1 MAARTIDVISI
12 CSGGGGLDAGLR
24 LALPGARTVLYLE
37 REVTAAGVLAKG
49 IESGWLDDAP
59 IWSDLLTLEG
69 RAWRGLVDGVI
80 GGFPCQPHSFAGKR
94 LGELDE
100 RNLWPAVARLVFNT
114 GAAFCFFENVAG
126 ILPYY
131 HRVIRPDL
139 QALGYEVTEG
149 IFSAEEVGAPHLRER
164 LFWLAYRRGERRQQ
178 ILQGAHGDEGTHE
191 GRAAQDADESE
202 GGGRELA
209 YRDVEYTARNGEQN
223 KRKGF
228 SGEQQQTES
237 HRSSPQLAY
246 ARGGAGSAEHKQ
258 QHGQRAVLVGRSG
271 ADVADAGDGLV
282 SEQRRRQGGGAG
294 ARPSGAHV
302 GDADG
307 SRFEGRGPAEQT
319 GRRELAATGCGKL
332 VNPVSGRPFPPGPA
346 DADGWRE
353 YIAAGGPAPVTTRA
367 KSLLRRSADGL
378 AFRGD
383 RLRVLGNGVVP
394 VVAAHAFLTLTAR
407 MGVLI

>member
-139 QALGYEVTEG
+139 QALGYEVAEG

-164 LFWLAYRRGERRQQ
+164 LFWLAYRDGTGRKARRFQVSTPDERPVGRGPQ
-178 ILQGAHGDEGTHE
+178 
-191 GRAAQDADESE
+191 
-202 GGGRELA
+202 LA

-246 ARGGAGSAEHKQ
+246 ARGGAGSAEHEQ

-302 GDADG
+302 GDAN
-307 SRFEGRGPAEQT
+307 SATRGLPVRGAE
-319 GRRELAATGCGKL
+319 AYSA
-332 VNPVSGRPFPPGPA
+332 PFPPGPA

-394 VVAAHAFLTLTAR
+394 VVAAHAFLTLAAR